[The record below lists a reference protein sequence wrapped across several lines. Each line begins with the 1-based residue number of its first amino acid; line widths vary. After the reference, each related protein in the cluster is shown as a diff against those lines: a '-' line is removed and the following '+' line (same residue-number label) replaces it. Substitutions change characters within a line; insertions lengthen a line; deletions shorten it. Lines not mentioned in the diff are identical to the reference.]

1 MSLLKSDKIR
11 LFFKRK
17 NFLSFRY
24 NTTQVKAKQQ
34 KTILHDVH
42 KENNA
47 LFKIEHSF
55 YLPDEYKDNTL
66 ITTHLHTRSNCTL
79 FDFTYRPILKISGED
94 KIEFIEKYV
103 GSDIKSLW
111 ENECRISFL
120 LNEKGGIVDELLII
134 LRDSHLLVFLS
145 VQCKNRVFT
154 YLKEKLEE
162 HSKLNVSVEECTTHS
177 CISLQG
183 SKSVHVL
190 NELSK
195 SKNLEEVSFMSSN
208 TVQLNGVS
216 DVLLTRCTCTGEDGF
231 DLLIPKEHVPEVYK
245 LILKNEL
252 VKPGGLS
259 VLNTLRLESGFCT
272 YGKDINEN
280 ITPVEANFQWTLGK
294 RRLKELNFNG
304 AHIINDQLQKGT
316 KIKRIGLVINDSS
329 IVPKENSKICVESD
343 QEQGKKELKEIGYI
357 TSSSFS
363 PVLQKPIAMGYVSVK
378 ECGTHK
384 KLCVKAQ
391 DSWITAKI
399 TKLPFVPL
407 SIYKP

>member
-1 MSLLKSDKIR
+1 MGLLKKR
-11 LFFKRK
+11 VNFFFKKRGTLLPRR
-17 NFLSFRY
+17 FYS
-24 NTTQVKAKQQ
+24 QVKTERQ

-66 ITTHLHTRSNCTL
+66 ITAHLHTRSNCTV
-79 FDFTYRPILKISGED
+79 FDFTYRPVLKITGAD
-94 KIEFIEKYV
+94 KVHFLEKYV

-120 LNEKGGIVDELLII
+120 LNERGGILDELLVIS
-134 LRDSHLLVFLS
+134 RENDLLIFLS
-145 VQCKNRVFT
+145 AQCKDKVFT
-154 YLKEKLEE
+154 YLKNKLEE
-162 HSKLNVSVEECTTHS
+162 NSELNVSIEEYVTHS
-177 CISLQG
+177 CISVQG
-183 SKSVHVL
+183 AKSVHVL

-195 SKNLEEVSFMSSN
+195 SKNLEEVSFMSS
-208 TVQLNGVS
+208 TITQLNEVS
-216 DVLLTRCTCTGEDGF
+216 DVLLARCSCTGEDGF
-231 DLLIPKEHVPEVYK
+231 DLLIPKNYVRDVYK

-259 VLNTLRLESGFCT
+259 VLNTLRLESGFCI

-280 ITPVEANFQWTLGK
+280 ITPVESNFQWTLGK
-294 RRLKELNFNG
+294 RRLKELDFNG
-304 AHIINDQLQKGT
+304 AHIINSQLLNGT
-316 KIKRIGLVINDSS
+316 KIKRVGLIIDDSS
-329 IVPKENSKICVESD
+329 ISPKENSNIYVERA
-343 QEQGKKELKEIGYI
+343 KEKGENQLIHIGHI

-363 PVLQKPIAMGYVSVK
+363 PVLQKPIAMGYVLS
-378 ECGTHK
+378 EESGAHK
-384 KLCVKAQ
+384 TVHIKAK
-391 DSWITAKI
+391 DYWVIAKI